1 MNSSNS
7 SAERA
12 WSTASFGESA
22 DTSPMELSVLGDH
35 LSACHA
41 SRGRLFSLRCA
52 AERLHGH
59 VAPRFVTTLL
69 LAALLIG
76 LGCLW

>member
-1 MNSSNS
+1 
-7 SAERA
+7 
-12 WSTASFGESA
+12 
-22 DTSPMELSVLGDH
+22 MELSVLGDH